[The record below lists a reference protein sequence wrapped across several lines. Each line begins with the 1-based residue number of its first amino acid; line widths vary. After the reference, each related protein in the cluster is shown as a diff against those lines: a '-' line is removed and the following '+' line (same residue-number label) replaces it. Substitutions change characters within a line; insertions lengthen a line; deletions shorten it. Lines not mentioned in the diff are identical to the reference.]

1 MKQTTEGVFEL
12 IVDLLLQNNLG
23 QVFIMEEVT
32 TEQIQITQEAAPKS
46 EKKDEDQLE
55 VSYINQQ
62 GYVQDQN
69 YNQNTNQQVS
79 YINVEPV
86 IILLREKQCGEPW

>member
-55 VSYINQQ
+55 VSYINQ
-62 GYVQDQN
+62 
-69 YNQNTNQQVS
+69 
-79 YINVEPV
+79 
-86 IILLREKQCGEPW
+86 